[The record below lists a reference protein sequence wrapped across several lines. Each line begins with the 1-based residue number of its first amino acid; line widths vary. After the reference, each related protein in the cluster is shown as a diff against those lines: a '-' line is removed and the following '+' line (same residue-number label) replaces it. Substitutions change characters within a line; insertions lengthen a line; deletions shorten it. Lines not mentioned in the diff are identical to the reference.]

1 MQKRKYHS
9 GLLLRVNHSTNSQ
22 CMFPENLFSA
32 RPQSRDLGLL
42 NGAQGLGPGQQQC
55 FQGRDQGPQQARWS
69 SLSMVFPLHNHP
81 SPIMA
86 TLGYHP
92 NRPASLLCKQ
102 DSRWNPE
109 SSQWEVRMAV
119 TQLIVVMQEE
129 KERAV
134 ERSGGCEGI
143 LG

>member
-1 MQKRKYHS
+1 
-9 GLLLRVNHSTNSQ
+9 
-22 CMFPENLFSA
+22 
-32 RPQSRDLGLL
+32 
-42 NGAQGLGPGQQQC
+42 
-55 FQGRDQGPQQARWS
+55 
-69 SLSMVFPLHNHP
+69 MVFPLHNHL